1 MNLEIISAMYRL
13 LFVLNIKAIL
23 LTSYSGLVNIC
34 FCFISVISDLQ
45 QILETKNNLALATVT
60 RTKKISQKKI
70 KHFPQLFALGLQIQ
84 LKLKWN
90 HFLKEST
97 VSTKLDIYIY
107 NYKNDNICRGLSQTI
122 CLVRIKCL
130 IGFFDWILRP

>member
-60 RTKKISQKKI
+60 HTKIISQKKNQTLSSIIRFRPANTI
-70 KHFPQLFALGLQIQ
+70 K
-84 LKLKWN
+84 
-90 HFLKEST
+90 
-97 VSTKLDIYIY
+97 TKMEP
-107 NYKNDNICRGLSQTI
+107 LS
-122 CLVRIKCL
+122 
-130 IGFFDWILRP
+130 